1 MPQIN
6 FPLIYV
12 LFVTNISLVGFYY
25 DENNLSGVEINNYEY
40 HGRRKCLQYHL
51 SCSQCISYN
60 IIPSFKNII
69 IFFEKV
75 QFS

>member
-6 FPLIYV
+6 FLLIYV

-25 DENNLSGVEINNYEY
+25 DEENLSGVEINNYEY

-51 SCSQCISYN
+51 SCISYN